1 MKKHSILI
9 ALAALLFALCS
20 VPSWAQTAQVRGKVI
35 GQDGNPVVGAQVVYS
50 DPATGRSYKYKT
62 DKKGEY
68 SAIGLQFATY
78 QVTITSPSGDQLFN
92 RKRIPV
98 GPNPEENVL
107 AVDLSK
113 NPPPDAG
120 QESTGGG
127 AATGGGQE
135 KTEQPKL
142 TKEQQERMDAA
153 RAQRTKSINQNNI
166 ISQVNAAMQ
175 AKNYEEASNGL
186 KQLIQMEPNKYEF
199 YSGLGT
205 AQLNMGQFEDAL
217 QNLEKGIQ
225 LAQNPT
231 DPKQDPVKAKAAV
244 GQMLT
249 EEGNAYLKLKKNKEA
264 LESFEKATA
273 LDPNPATAYYNLC
286 ATQYN
291 TGNMEGAAAACDK
304 AIAADPT
311 KADAYFIKGSAMYG
325 SGKLDKDGKYTVPP
339 GATEALNKYLELSPT
354 GAHAA
359 DVKAMLDA
367 VGAKIETTYHGKKK

>member
-1 MKKHSILI
+1 MKKHSILM

-35 GQDGNPVVGAQVVYS
+35 GQDSNPVVGAQVVYL
-50 DPATGRSYKYKT
+50 DADTGRSYKYKT
-62 DKKGEY
+62 DKKGEF
-68 SAIGLQFATY
+68 SAIGLQFANY
-78 QVTITSPSGDQLFN
+78 QVTITSPSGEQLFS
-92 RKRIPV
+92 RKRIAV

-107 AVDLSK
+107 SVDLSK
-113 NPPPDAG
+113 NPPPAAG
-120 QESTGGG
+120 QESSGGTTG
-127 AATGGGQE
+127 AGGQE

-142 TKEQQERMDAA
+142 TKEQQAQMEALRAK
-153 RAQRTKSINQNNI
+153 RAQAINQNNI

-175 AKNYEEASNGL
+175 AKNYEEASTGL
-186 KQLIQMEPNKYEF
+186 RQLIQTDPNKYEY

-205 AQLNMGQFEDAL
+205 AQLNLGQYEDAVQTL
-217 QNLEKGIQ
+217 DKGIQ
-225 LAQNPT
+225 LAENPT
-231 DPKQDPVKAKAAV
+231 DPKQDPAKAKAAA

-249 EEGNAYLKLKKNKEA
+249 NLGNAYLKLKKNKEA
-264 LESFEKATA
+264 VESFEKAA
-273 LDPNPATAYYNLC
+273 SLDPNPGTAYYNLC

-311 KADAYFIKGSAMYG
+311 KADAYFIKGSSMYG
-325 SGKLDKDGKYTVPP
+325 SGKLDKEGKYSVPP
-339 GATEALNKYLELSPT
+339 GTAEALNKYLELAPT

-359 DVKAMLDA
+359 DVKAMLEA